1 MYRNAIDK
9 LINADEVKMLDCGC
23 WGNVLRARQWQERGR
38 PNIFAQ
44 GENKI
49 YVSFLDIFSCGIFS
63 KIIFCRMKEFWRPDI

>member
-1 MYRNAIDK
+1 M
-9 LINADEVKMLDCGC
+9 INADEVKMLDCGC

-63 KIIFCRMKEFWRPDI
+63 NIIFFVE